1 MIPKIHVYQNKLAN
15 PKFSFVAVIIFTG
28 SIFENLKEKGISHFI
43 EHLIFKGSKYSTN
56 LKNLNNKLNHNGM
69 NVNAATSNFFTYYY
83 ISTPNI
89 YIKEAIATLIQI
101 VCNPLFREED
111 INNERKVVIN
121 ELVEKMNNPMSF
133 AQQMSLNIIYQK
145 ENPFVHPI
153 IGYIPILK
161 KISQKDILQYYQKF
175 YTPQNIVFFTSTA
188 KNKNPIEKIWK
199 SQYKLYS
206 GAPSAD
212 PSGAPPIQTSDLFKC
227 LIPSFSLYNPSKTV
241 NLSKNFP
248 NNKSYFVSMKYI
260 VPECTIKEQIAFDI
274 FTNYLTG
281 GLSSLLFIELR
292 DKNQLIYSIGSYADS
307 GVNILEF
314 IIQFNCKKNKK
325 TLTECLENINK
336 EFKNFFKNGM
346 PIKEFKK
353 FKNKTI
359 FNYIRTESA
368 GTKKM
373 YEIIGKYYN
382 LFPKYNYQKEIKSIT
397 NSFIHKT
404 ITEKLND
411 KTTKKY
417 IIVV

>member
-15 PKFSFVAVIIFTG
+15 PKFSFVAIIIFTG

-69 NVNAATSNFFTYYY
+69 NVNAATSSLFTYYY

-121 ELVEKMNNPMSF
+121 ELLERMNNPASF
-133 AQQMSLNIIYQK
+133 AAHASLKIIYK
-145 ENPFVHPI
+145 EENPFSHPI
-153 IGYIPILK
+153 IGYIENLK
-161 KISQKDILQYYQKF
+161 KITQKDILDYYQKF
-175 YTPQNIVFFTSTA
+175 YIPQNIVFFTSTYKPKA
-188 KNKNPIEKIWK
+188 AIEKIWQ
-199 SQYKLYS
+199 SQYKLFAGS
-206 GAPSAD
+206 PTEGTPW
-212 PSGAPPIQTSDLFKC
+212 ITSELFKC
-227 LIPSFSLYNPSKTV
+227 LTPSLSLYNPSKTV

-248 NNKSYFVSMKYI
+248 SNTSYFVSIKYI
-260 VPECTIKEQIAFDI
+260 LPKCTIKEQLAFNI

-281 GLSSLLFIELR
+281 GLSALFYIELR
-292 DKNQLIYSIGSYADS
+292 DKKQLIYSIGSFSDL
-307 GVNILEF
+307 GVNVQEF
-314 IIQFNCKKNKK
+314 GIEFNCKKNKK
-325 TLTECLENINK
+325 ILDSCLENIDK
-336 EFKNFFKNGM
+336 ELKNFFKNGM
-346 PIKEFKK
+346 PTKEYQK

-359 FNYIRTESA
+359 FNFERSESS

-373 YEIIGKYYN
+373 YEIIGNYYG
-382 LFPKYNYQKEIKSIT
+382 LEPKYNFKKIIKTIT
-397 NSFIHKT
+397 NDFIHKT
-404 ITEKLND
+404 VSNKLRE